1 MRRGGRTERAAVR
14 DITASCERIRDFL
27 SLLSRNTVTPCTL
40 REVVE
45 DALSRGTKD
54 YNKFRNAIRD
64 ALGDYIWK
72 KNKRRPMIL
81 PIIMEEES

>member
-1 MRRGGRTERAAVR
+1 MRDADELIEDSVQ
-14 DITASCERIRDFL
+14 L
-27 SLLSRNTVTPCTL
+27 VT
-40 REVVE
+40 EVVE